1 MNRIRSYKPSCLSCT
16 LSVKCQR
23 LRDFQLVDGR
33 ILSHGLFFL
42 KFIPQKFPSLYGMWY
57 ICTLQSELELLMME
71 EEGQKDR
78 AHFSLDAILQSEEKA
93 GKKRRKRKETSQVP
107 LTPRGHMI
115 NPPHTCTARVRYNLV
130 HVCVCLSV
138 ATFSA
143 TTRKKSVK
151 ERIVSQ
157 AYHFAVPHNHV
168 YRFDISSAPRVCTL
182 VLFISHV
189 IVM

>member
-33 ILSHGLFFL
+33 ILSHGLFL
-42 KFIPQKFPSLYGMWY
+42 KKIIPQKFPSLYGMWY

-138 ATFSA
+138 CCHVFCHHAQEIGQRANSEPSLSFCS
-143 TTRKKSVK
+143 TTQSCV
-151 ERIVSQ
+151 
-157 AYHFAVPHNHV
+157 
-168 YRFDISSAPRVCTL
+168 
-182 VLFISHV
+182 
-189 IVM
+189 